1 MNGRRRAD
9 EGWPGIPGG
18 NSKSKL
24 IGSQPLI
31 PSRKTWKT
39 WKQQRG
45 NRATITTR
53 TPLPFL
59 TVPRSQQ
66 GPLFPSLFNLSLI
79 GNADPFWPGSADS
92 TDAFN
97 NFDCDSRDLTK

>member
-1 MNGRRRAD
+1 MENVETTER
-9 EGWPGIPGG
+9 E
-18 NSKSKL
+18 
-24 IGSQPLI
+24 
-31 PSRKTWKT
+31 PSDDHHS
-39 WKQQRG
+39 
-45 NRATITTR
+45 N
-53 TPLPFL
+53 PLPFL